1 MADQASVED
10 QPGYM
15 GAIQRELEELVG
27 FPSLSRVSRRVRRNT
42 ANRHV
47 SNSVRDET
55 KLQ

>member
-27 FPSLSRVSRRVRRNT
+27 FPSLSRVSRRVRRNSV
-42 ANRHV
+42 NFPV
-47 SNSVRDET
+47 SISVRDET
-55 KLQ
+55 KL